1 VHEQRSGRDFVARAI
16 GGALLVVLP
25 AGALAAIAIAL
36 GLGEREPLDLR
47 VEGIAAEAKAAAEPK
62 ADPFAYAP
70 EGRAEFERRAA
81 LGASHVIY
89 ELSPGGVLASAERTE
104 AFRPE
109 IEAAA
114 AAHAVDPDLL
124 EAIVFLESAGRPQI
138 SAGPTPEAASGL
150 AQILPSTATD
160 LLGMQVDLPESIE
173 LTKRIRRTDDPEKVD
188 RLLAE
193 RARIDQRFDPKAALD
208 GAARYLQIAGQRFG
222 DPQLAAVSY
231 HMGIG
236 NLETVLREFADAPDS
251 TPIGEVIAA
260 NRLTYAKVYFE
271 SSPDRHEGAYDLLR
285 SFGDESADY
294 FWKLLASEQILRR
307 ARDDPDGLRQTA
319 ELATAKA
326 TLEEVF
332 HPEDDTEVFED
343 AEAIEDA
350 IRNGD
355 LVPLPDRP
363 SLGWI
368 PSKQIGEL
376 AGELDQDP
384 ALYRVLRP
392 EALATLGYLAGIVQN
407 LSGADRPLHVTSATR
422 SQDYQDLLTATNPEA
437 THEYSL
443 HTTGWAF
450 DIKREYESDAQAEAF
465 QYALDHLSAL
475 ALIDYAVEP
484 GAIHVTVSDAGS
496 ELVK

>member
-1 VHEQRSGRDFVARAI
+1 VQQQRSGREFVARVV
-16 GGALLVVLP
+16 GGVLSLVLA

-47 VEGIAAEAKAAAEPK
+47 VEGIAAEAKAAAKPA
-62 ADPFAYAP
+62 ADPFAYSAS
-70 EGRAEFERRAA
+70 RQAEFERRAA

-89 ELSPGGVLASAERTE
+89 EMSPGGAVASAKRT
-104 AFRPE
+104 AAYRDQ
-109 IEAAA
+109 IEVAAR
-114 AAHAVDPDLL
+114 AHGVDPDVL
-124 EAIVFLESAGRPQI
+124 EAVIFLESAGRPQV
-138 SAGPTPEAASGL
+138 SAGPTPEAAAGL

-160 LLGMQVDLPESIE
+160 LLGMQVDLPASIA
-173 LTKRIRRTDDPEKVD
+173 LTKRIRAARKPEVAE

-193 RARIDQRFDPKAALD
+193 RARIDERFDPAKALD
-208 GAARYLQIAGQRFG
+208 GAARYLEIAEQRFG
-222 DPQLAAVSY
+222 DPELAVVSY

-236 NLETVLREFADAPDS
+236 NLESVLDAFDS
-251 TPIGEVIAA
+251 TPSKP
-260 NRLTYAKVYFE
+260 LTYARVYFE
-271 SSPDRHEGAYDLLR
+271 SSPKRHADAYDLL
-285 SFGDESADY
+285 SGFGDESSDY
-294 FWKLLASEQILRR
+294 LWKVLASEQILRR
-307 ARDDPDGLRQTA
+307 AREDPAGLADTA
-319 ELATAKA
+319 ELTTAKA

-332 HPEDDTEVFED
+332 HPRAETEVFAD
-343 AEAIEDA
+343 ADAIEDA

-355 LVPLPDRP
+355 LAPMPDKP
-363 SLGWI
+363 ALGWI

-376 AGELDQDP
+376 SPELDQDP

-392 EALATLGYLAGIVQN
+392 EALATLSYLAGIVQN
-407 LSGADRPLHVTSATR
+407 LSGAEKPLHVTSATR

-450 DIKREYESDAQAEAF
+450 DIKREYESAAQAEAF

-484 GAIHVTVSDAGS
+484 GAMHITVSADGA
-496 ELVK
+496 ELVR

>member
-1 VHEQRSGRDFVARAI
+1 MARVI

-25 AGALAAIAIAL
+25 AAGIAAIAIAL

-47 VEGIAAEAKAAAEPK
+47 VEGIAAEAKAAAKPA

-70 EGRAEFERRAA
+70 AQRAEFERRAA

-89 ELSPGGVLASAERTE
+89 EMSPGGVLASARRTE
-104 AFRPE
+104 EFRDQ
-109 IEAAA
+109 IETAAT
-114 AAHAVDPDLL
+114 AHGVDADTL

-160 LLGMQVDLPESIE
+160 LLGMQVDLSASIE
-173 LTKRIRRTDDPEKVD
+173 LTKRIRGAKSPEQAR

-193 RARIDQRFDPKAALD
+193 RARIDQRFDPEAALD
-208 GAARYLQIAGQRFG
+208 GAARYLEIATERFG
-222 DPQLAAVSY
+222 DPQLAVVSY

-236 NLETVLREFADAPDS
+236 NLETVLRTFADAPDS
-251 TPIGEVIAA
+251 APIGEVVAA
-260 NRLTYAKVYFE
+260 NKLSYPKVYFD
-271 SSPDRHEGAYDLLR
+271 SSPDHHGETYGLLR
-285 SFGDESADY
+285 GFGDESSDY
-294 FWKLLASEQILRR
+294 LWKILASEQILRR
-307 ARDDPDGLRQTA
+307 ERDDPDGLQRTA
-319 ELATAKA
+319 DLANAKS

-332 HPEDDTEVFED
+332 HPQDETEVFED

-350 IRNGD
+350 IRDGD
-355 LVPLPDRP
+355 LVPLPDKP
-363 SLGWI
+363 ALGWI

-376 AGELDQDP
+376 APELDQDP

-392 EALATLGYLAGIVQN
+392 EALATLSYLAGIVQN
-407 LSGADRPLHVTSATR
+407 ISGASRPLRVTSATR
-422 SQDYQDLLTATNPEA
+422 SQDYQDLLTTSNPEA

-450 DIKREYESDAQAEAF
+450 DIKRDYESDKQAEAF

-475 ALIDYAVEP
+475 GLMDYAVEP
-484 GAIHVTVSDAGS
+484 GAIHITVSDEGVK
-496 ELVK
+496 LVR